1 MQQIYQQSL
10 ARALIQRNLWNKM
23 QGNILK
29 LLMTST
35 IIEQKIE
42 NIEDE
47 ISVQISDKN
56 ASNISEQISELVID
70 GKFSQTGVWK

>member
-1 MQQIYQQSL
+1 
-10 ARALIQRNLWNKM
+10 M

-42 NIEDE
+42 NIENE

>member
-1 MQQIYQQSL
+1 
-10 ARALIQRNLWNKM
+10 
-23 QGNILK
+23 
-29 LLMTST
+29 MTST

-42 NIEDE
+42 NIENE